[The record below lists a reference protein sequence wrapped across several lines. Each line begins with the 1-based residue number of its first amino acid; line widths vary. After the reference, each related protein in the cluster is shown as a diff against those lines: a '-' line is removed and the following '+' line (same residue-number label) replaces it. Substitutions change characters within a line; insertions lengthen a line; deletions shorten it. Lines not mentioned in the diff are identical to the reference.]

1 MKPIQLHEILRLEEY
16 AALRE
21 KIRPAMIARRAR
33 RRLHLGEHMTL
44 HFENRDTV
52 LYQIHEMLRAEH
64 ITAPKAIVHEMET
77 YNELVP
83 DADELSATL
92 MLEFPTAEERA
103 VELPKLLGLERHIG
117 LVVGSAP
124 PCVAE
129 FDQRQFEAQ
138 RLSSVQFLRFR
149 VDPEPVALMLRDPP
163 PPVLVRCTHPHDPAE
178 AFVPGSL
185 LEELRGDLRG

>member
-1 MKPIQLHEILRLEEY
+1 MKPIQFHEILDVEEY
-16 AALRE
+16 ATQRE
-21 KIRPAMIARRAR
+21 KIRPAMIARRTR

-52 LYQIHEMLRAEH
+52 FYQIQEMVRAEH
-64 ITAPKAIVHEMET
+64 ITAPEAIVHEMET

-83 DADELSATL
+83 GTDELSATL
-92 MLEFPTAEERA
+92 MVEYPTAQERV
-103 VELPKLLGLERHIG
+103 VELPKLLGLEGKIS

-129 FDQRQFEAQ
+129 FDKRQLEAE

-163 PPVLVRCTHPHDPAE
+163 PPVLIRCTHPHDPAE

-185 LEELRGDLRG
+185 LEELRRDLRG